1 MLIEIVPLY
10 SNNFYS
16 TLLII
21 KDFNV
26 LKENEEISL
35 KDNLNVQNED
45 HSSDKNVLIS
55 SDENINV
62 EKDNCKELYKYDYV
76 NNKSDFYNDRK
87 DNNIYILINCGW
99 DDKFCLEDI
108 KNIIRVCEVIDLII
122 ITNHSLNYIG
132 SLPVVFMEL
141 LKRKKNV
148 PIICHEYIKSYS
160 KYILLCYLKCNYNC
174 EYFKNFKENEYIEL
188 INNLYENIIILEYME
203 HYVFKKVIC
212 KKTNIEY
219 ILPLYL
225 INNGDNIGSSAVIL
239 KLFNNKILYS
249 INCNLEDYS
258 FIEKSHVI
266 KESNIFTY
274 ISNFH
279 YSNKNSTKMMDMK
292 NILNTVN
299 KTINK
304 MGCVLLPV
312 DIDSIFIDLLF
323 HINALLEVCSQRY
336 MLLFLC
342 PYGENFIRLLF
353 TSLTYMNV
361 HIKNNFHKN
370 RINLFKI
377 KNLICLKNY
386 SDFKKY
392 EDAYYIMFSFP
403 STLNSESVKRILST
417 FLNKEENVI
426 LFTKE
431 QTGQENMS
439 SNLWKHF
446 SSNEQNK
453 EKEKISHFNY
463 SFVENIKYDD
473 KMLYEIYLKEK
484 ENIQSEILQKKG
496 EAKKKKK
503 IKRSVKKNRQMNFI
517 FESHEEMLYLK
528 KENNFV
534 DTKKGIKC
542 KREFWEDNN
551 DKVVKSE
558 KNDVDKD
565 GNKDDNDDDDK
576 DDNNDDDNDDNN
588 DDNNDD
594 SNDDNNDDN
603 NDDDNDN
610 YNDDDEI
617 YDESSNSSNSN
628 DYEEEGYFLKGN
640 KKKNYLYGINTFNE
654 GDTSDDDDNRINDI
668 NNLSDHNESEDD
680 DLNHLIKSKGDNG
693 KKKNKQKTYRT
704 FPYQNDNNYNDDVN
718 SSELF
723 IDDEEQYYKKELV
736 EDVKDDSLKNQNKKK
751 VRIKMEPIN
760 DDNDNN
766 YVEEEEYKT
775 SGVDEKKLTSNI
787 KKELYFYDDM
797 ERNYKQNEDDED
809 DDEEK
814 DEYFKNISGDKK
826 KKRSRN
832 KGKTNYHYDNYN
844 MKENLD
850 ESENTL
856 NNTFDTDYKHQNNR
870 QMINKKMAWKQKL
883 FVYLKKIPTQEKK
896 QNVSIPIECLIELYH
911 LENYI
916 NQNTLKT
923 IIQFMKPK
931 HFVLLPTSN
940 SYYSFHLEMLLH
952 SSISTYDYTKIYT
965 FYNPNFYHTENH
977 NEVFFKRYFSLN
989 TKSIDSIHIPLNMNY
1004 ENIYIRSIYNL
1015 INSKNCQDDKFQ
1027 IYKIKA
1033 TISDVSAKN
1042 KKDVYENYRRRKR
1055 FINEHSTFW
1064 SEFNDVNYILSLGDD
1079 KNYEEEKDNEE
1090 ENIPSEEK
1098 EKEKEKEKSNER
1110 RFLNF
1115 YIDDDK
1121 ENEEDEFDEDS
1132 IDFSDSCLSTDRQE
1146 CILSKDMNEE
1156 DNNKI
1161 EGNLYIGDVNMQ
1173 KLCANIHSVFNRSL
1187 NFVNE
1192 NQIII
1197 NGNTC
1202 VKKEVQTKVHN
1213 ENQENYENKI
1223 NYKKQDHNSNNN
1235 FIWRIESSLDPT
1247 FYFVRNILK
1256 DMYNNVSI

>member
-26 LKENEEISL
+26 AKENEGLTL
-35 KDNLNVQNED
+35 KGNLNVKDEEQ
-45 HSSDKNVLIS
+45 SSDKNVLIPS
-55 SDENINV
+55 EENINV

-76 NNKSDFYNDRK
+76 NNKRDFYNDRK

-108 KNIIRVCEVIDLII
+108 KNVIRVCEVIDLII
-122 ITNHSLNYIG
+122 ITNHNLNCIG
-132 SLPVVFMEL
+132 CLPVVFMEL
-141 LKRKKNV
+141 LKRNKKV

-160 KYILLCYLKCNYNC
+160 KYILLSYLKCNYNC
-174 EYFKNFKENEYIEL
+174 EYFKNFKENEYIEI
-188 INNLYENIIILEYME
+188 INNLYENIIILEFME

-212 KKTNIEY
+212 QKTYIEY

-266 KESNIFTY
+266 KESNVFTY

-279 YSNKNSTKMMDMK
+279 YSNKNCTKMMDMK

-386 SDFKKY
+386 NDFKKY
-392 EDAYYIMFSFP
+392 EDTYYIMFSFP
-403 STLNSESVKRILST
+403 STLNNESVKRILST
-417 FLNKEENVI
+417 FLNKEENLI

-439 SNLWKHF
+439 SNIWEHF

-453 EKEKISHFNY
+453 EKEKTSHFNFSY
-463 SFVENIKYDD
+463 VENIKYDD

-484 ENIQSEILQKKG
+484 DNIQNEILQKKG
-496 EAKKKKK
+496 EEKKKKK
-503 IKRSVKKNRQMNFI
+503 IKRSVKKNKQMNFI

-534 DTKKGIKC
+534 DKKKGIKC
-542 KREFWEDNN
+542 KKEAWEENN
-551 DKVVKSE
+551 DTLVKSE
-558 KNDVDKD
+558 KS
-565 GNKDDNDDDDK
+565 
-576 DDNNDDDNDDNN
+576 DDNNK
-588 DDNNDD
+588 
-594 SNDDNNDDN
+594 NDDNNDDN
-603 NDDDNDN
+603 NDDDNEDN
-610 YNDDDEI
+610 NEDNNDDNNDDNNEDNNDDNNNDDDEI

-628 DYEEEGYFLKGN
+628 DYDEEGYFLKGN
-640 KKKNYLYGINTFNE
+640 KKKNYLYRINTFNE
-654 GDTSDDDDNRINDI
+654 EDTSDDDDNQIDDI
-668 NNLSDHNESEDD
+668 NKLSDHNESDD
-680 DLNHLIKSKGDNG
+680 DDDDFNHHINNKGNNG
-693 KKKNKQKTYRT
+693 KKKNKQKMYRT
-704 FPYQNDNNYNDDVN
+704 FSYQNDNNYNDDEN
-718 SSELF
+718 SSQS
-723 IDDEEQYYKKELV
+723 INDDDDEQYYKKELV
-736 EDVKDDSLKNQNKKK
+736 EDVKDDFLKNKKK
-751 VRIKMEPIN
+751 VRIKMEPLN

-766 YVEEEEYKT
+766 YVEEDDYKI
-775 SGVDEKKLTSNI
+775 SGADEKKISNNI
-787 KKELYFYDDM
+787 KKELYFYDNM
-797 ERNYKQNEDDED
+797 EQKYNQNEDGDYD
-809 DDEEK
+809 DDEEEK
-814 DEYFKNISGDKK
+814 DEYVKNLSGDKK
-826 KKRSRN
+826 KNKKRN
-832 KGKTNYHYDNYN
+832 NNMNQTNYHYDNYN
-844 MKENLD
+844 MKKNLD
-850 ESENTL
+850 ESENMSDYYHINKGKHILNT
-856 NNTFDTDYKHQNNR
+856 NNTFNNNTLDADYKHQNSR
-870 QMINKKMAWKQKL
+870 QMINKKMAWKHKL

-916 NQNTLKT
+916 NQNTLNT

-931 HFVLLPTSN
+931 HFVLLPTYN

-952 SSISTYDYTKIYT
+952 SNISTYDYTKIYT
-965 FYNPNFYHTENH
+965 FYNPNFYNTKNH
-977 NEVFFKRYFSLN
+977 NEVFFKRYFCLN
-989 TKSIDSIHIPLNMNY
+989 NKSIDSVHIPLNMNY

-1015 INSKNCQDDKFQ
+1015 INTKNCQDDKFQ

-1033 TISDVSAKN
+1033 TISDVSSKN

-1064 SEFNDVNYILSLGDD
+1064 NEYNDVNYILRLADD
-1079 KNYEEEKDNEE
+1079 KKYEEDKEE
-1090 ENIPSEEK
+1090 ENIPSEDK
-1098 EKEKEKEKSNER
+1098 EKEKQKSNER
-1110 RFLNF
+1110 GFLNF

-1121 ENEEDEFDEDS
+1121 ENENDEFDEDS
-1132 IDFSDSCLSTDRQE
+1132 IDFSDSCLSSDRQE
-1146 CILSKDMNEE
+1146 CILSKDMNEEE

-1173 KLCANIHSVFNRSL
+1173 NLCTNIHAVFNRSL
-1187 NFVNE
+1187 NFVDE

-1202 VKKEVQTKVHN
+1202 VKKEVQTKEQVHN
-1213 ENQENYENKI
+1213 N
-1223 NYKKQDHNSNNN
+1223 NSN